1 MEYLYD
7 KLTNYSNSDYY
18 GFHMPGHK
26 RNREVLEGEFPFNI
40 DITEI
45 EGFDDLHHARGIL
58 QEAQKRAA
66 EVFCAEES
74 HFLVNGSTVGILSAV
89 LGCTERGNRI
99 LIARNCHKSVYNGVY
114 LNGLTPVYVYPEYI
128 AGMGFN
134 GEIRAYE
141 VEQALDLNPDI
152 KAVIITSPT
161 YDGVVSDIRRI
172 ADLVHR
178 RNIPLILDEAHG
190 AHFGFHPYFPENGNM
205 LGADIVIQSLHKT
218 LPALTQTAVLHI
230 NGGIVDR
237 ERVRKYLH
245 MLQSSSPSY
254 VLMASIDECVRLLS
268 EKKEALFQS
277 YVKRLDKMRKELS
290 NLENLHLAETEHY
303 DRAKVVITVP
313 DRLRKANEETNKF
326 TGKELYNIL
335 NQKYLLQMEMAAES
349 YAIAMTSL
357 ADTDEGMDRLVKALF
372 EIDGK
377 LAKYGSGERKPAKCE
392 GAELFSGIE
401 GNQVVCSPFEAEKRK
416 AERGSEAV
424 PFEECEGRIALEFAY
439 VYPPGIPAAVPGE
452 RILAGTVE
460 MLDRYRKAGLRIEGV
475 KNEGKIEVL
484 I

>member
-128 AGMGFN
+128 AEMGFN

-205 LGADIVIQSLHKT
+205 LGAVPLA
-218 LPALTQTAVLHI
+218 ALLLY
-230 NGGIVDR
+230 
-237 ERVRKYLH
+237 RVCIKHYLH
-245 MLQSSSPSY
+245 
-254 VLMASIDECVRLLS
+254 
-268 EKKEALFQS
+268 
-277 YVKRLDKMRKELS
+277 
-290 NLENLHLAETEHY
+290 
-303 DRAKVVITVP
+303 
-313 DRLRKANEETNKF
+313 
-326 TGKELYNIL
+326 
-335 NQKYLLQMEMAAES
+335 
-349 YAIAMTSL
+349 
-357 ADTDEGMDRLVKALF
+357 
-372 EIDGK
+372 
-377 LAKYGSGERKPAKCE
+377 
-392 GAELFSGIE
+392 
-401 GNQVVCSPFEAEKRK
+401 
-416 AERGSEAV
+416 
-424 PFEECEGRIALEFAY
+424 
-439 VYPPGIPAAVPGE
+439 
-452 RILAGTVE
+452 
-460 MLDRYRKAGLRIEGV
+460 
-475 KNEGKIEVL
+475 
-484 I
+484 